1 MARPTFVLV
10 LRAPICVM
18 VSVTQR
24 LAVALACLA
33 TAASLKPSMRR
44 APARNDVAVA
54 KKLSTT
60 LATAALSLSLS
71 PLASLAFGPETI
83 ELTNMRYEDTNK
95 KVGEICAGRPLKPP
109 GEKVAAGL
117 LPKCVA
123 VTATASSK
131 SKKDVKDA
139 AVYGYVKTATGDS
152 AIANNPD
159 FRSDAGQFAMIPKVP
174 PGSTDVAFEFVAVI
188 PDSKGDLGSLVF
200 EGLKAVSYPGG
211 ARMATFTACE
221 MDSLSDACDGEQE
234 KFLSK

>member
-1 MARPTFVLV
+1 MARRLTLFLAACCATALNP
-10 LRAPICVM
+10 RAAAPPAP
-18 VSVTQR
+18 R
-24 LAVALACLA
+24 GCLA
-33 TAASLKPSMRR
+33 KKVAS
-44 APARNDVAVA
+44 
-54 KKLSTT
+54 T
-60 LATAALSLSLS
+60 LGTAALSLSLS
-71 PLASLAFGPETI
+71 PLGALAFGPENI

-109 GEKVAAGL
+109 GEKVAVGL
-117 LPKCVA
+117 LPKCVS

-131 SKKDVKDA
+131 AKKDVKDA

-159 FRSDAGQFAMIPKVP
+159 FRSDAGQFAMIKTVK
-174 PGSTDVAFEFVAVI
+174 PGENDVQFEFVAVI
-188 PDSKGDLGSLVF
+188 PDSKGDLGDLIF

-234 KFLSK
+234 KFISK

>member
-1 MARPTFVLV
+1 MVLM
-10 LRAPICVM
+10 PSVM
-18 VSVTQR
+18 VRRSSTTR
-24 LAVALACLA
+24 LAVVLACLA

-44 APARNDVAVA
+44 APARNRVAVA

-109 GEKVAAGL
+109 GEKVAAVL

>member
-1 MARPTFVLV
+1 MVL
-10 LRAPICVM
+10 M
-18 VSVTQR
+18 VRRSATAR

-44 APARNDVAVA
+44 APARNRVAVA

-83 ELTNMRYEDTNK
+83 ELTNMRYEDT
-95 KVGEICAGRPLKPP
+95 
-109 GEKVAAGL
+109 
-117 LPKCVA
+117 
-123 VTATASSK
+123 